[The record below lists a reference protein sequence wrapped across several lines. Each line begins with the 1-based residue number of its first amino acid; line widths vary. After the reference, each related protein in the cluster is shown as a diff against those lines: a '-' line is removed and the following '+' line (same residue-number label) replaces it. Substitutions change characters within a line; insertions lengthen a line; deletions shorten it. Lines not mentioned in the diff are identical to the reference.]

1 MSLKPTV
8 TVAPLGVLGSTPN
21 TQWKSILQSDTKS
34 VDGGML
40 NAGMLNAEQLENLFD
55 KVTAEI
61 KSKDQLEIQYKEIME
76 VGSTQI

>member
-40 NAGMLNAEQLENLFD
+40 NAEQLENLFD

>member
-40 NAGMLNAEQLENLFD
+40 NAEQLENLFD
-55 KVTAEI
+55 KVMAEI
-61 KSKDQLEIQYKEIME
+61 KTKDQLEIQYKEIME